1 MPEDA
6 SDVSCPPNK
15 FIKPRVLDQCSP
27 SPVAPH
33 GCGSSEFE
41 GSLFRQMAQVRQKQ
55 FLKLREGKEVQ
66 ESIRV
71 SELQKAREPRSVR
84 DQLLANS
91 SLSKGTG

>member
-1 MPEDA
+1 MSEDA

-27 SPVAPH
+27 SLVALH
-33 GCGSSEFE
+33 ECGSSEFE
-41 GSLFRQMAQVRQKQ
+41 GSLFRQMAQVRQKE
-55 FLKLREGKEVQ
+55 FLKLRESEEVQ
-66 ESIRV
+66 ENIRV
-71 SELQKAREPRSVR
+71 SELQKVREPMSVR